1 MLAEATAGKPI
12 QAPESRCGPS
22 HAEICRPP
30 SHLPVGVLD
39 DLCDGNQVPAA
50 IDHLPKVFPF
60 SRFRLLRWHH
70 IQEFEADLSFV
81 ENKKQ
86 VQLLANSINSLTAM
100 NDSLH
105 HPNPKRRHQAISAF
119 GELLDALD

>member
-70 IQEFEADLSFV
+70 IQEFEATSEAV
-81 ENKKQ
+81 
-86 VQLLANSINSLTAM
+86 LLKLEGQPEKIQGVLTSSM
-100 NDSLH
+100 N
-105 HPNPKRRHQAISAF
+105 RH
-119 GELLDALD
+119 